1 MQGGSKIEGARKVTI
16 KVQLTISVEEAKRE
30 VGGRRQRVH
39 IPVMG
44 QLEKA
49 GG

>member
-1 MQGGSKIEGARKVTI
+1 MQGGSRIEGARKVTI

-30 VGGRRQRVH
+30 IGGRRRVYM
-39 IPVMG
+39 PVMG

>member
-30 VGGRRQRVH
+30 IGGRQRVH
-39 IPVMG
+39 MPVMG